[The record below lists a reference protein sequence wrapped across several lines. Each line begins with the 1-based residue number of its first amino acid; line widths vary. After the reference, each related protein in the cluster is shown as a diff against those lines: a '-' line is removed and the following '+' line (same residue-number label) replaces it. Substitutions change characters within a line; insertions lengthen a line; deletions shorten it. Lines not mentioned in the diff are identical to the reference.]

1 MLNYAALQSFFSH
14 HAYVLELVLS
24 IWLFCHFFKK
34 RRLFVLRSILVVLML
49 LANSILWVDFAPFPQ
64 DALWGTVINN
74 TLKYLAYF
82 TIGYG
87 GIKFCMES
95 PPYGPLFCMICA
107 LATQHLAFR
116 VYSSFLSVFRLSF
129 TALPSVFIITGVTAL
144 VYGAVYFLLVRQ
156 MGQNQERCYENK
168 LNILVGGILI
178 LFTLVLQFMLE
189 PLVPMEASALAYVL
203 ISAYDGI
210 CCIFVLMLEQGLLR
224 NNILTRDKQFLEHLV
239 HMQEEQYR
247 TAKAN
252 VEIINIKCH
261 DIKHQITNMTRL
273 GDPAA
278 RQELEQIISIYDAAL
293 QTGNEILDVCLMEK
307 KLLCERSGIKFNC
320 IANGECLSFMQPSD
334 IFSMFGNAI
343 DNAMEAV
350 CKLADEEKRII
361 SLDVREQLGMVVIHL
376 ENSFE
381 GELIMHDGLPKTTK
395 ADDMFHG
402 FGVKSI
408 RMVAE
413 KYMGIVAVLPQD
425 GIFNLNITIP
435 IPEKE
440 D

>member
-1 MLNYAALQSFFSH
+1 MLNYAVLQTLFTH
-14 HAYVLELVLS
+14 HAYVVELVLS
-24 IWLFCHFFKK
+24 IWLFCHFFKQRK
-34 RRLFVLRSILVVLML
+34 GFVWRSVLVILALF
-49 LANSILWVDFAPFPQ
+49 ANSMLWVRFEPFSRET
-64 DALWGTVINN
+64 LWGPVINN
-74 TLKYLAYF
+74 TLKYLANF
-82 TIGYG
+82 AIGYAG
-87 GIKFCMES
+87 VKFCMDA
-95 PPYGPLFCMICA
+95 PPYGTLFCMICA
-107 LATQHLAFR
+107 LATQHLSFR
-116 VYSSFLSVFRLSF
+116 LYSSILSAFHLGFSS
-129 TALPSVFIITGVTAL
+129 LPSVFIIPLVMVL
-144 VYGAVYFLLVRQ
+144 VYGAVYFLLVRRMNRQ
-156 MGQNQERCYENK
+156 QERCYENK

-189 PLVPMEASALAYVL
+189 PLVPMQSSVLAYVL
-203 ISAYDGI
+203 ISAYDMI

-261 DIKHQITNMTRL
+261 DIKHQITNMTRMA
-273 GDPAA
+273 DPAA

-350 CKLADEEKRII
+350 CKLEDMEKRFI
-361 SLDVREQLGMVVIHL
+361 SLDVRQQLGMVVIHL
-376 ENSFE
+376 ENSYE
-381 GELIMHDGLPKTTK
+381 GELIMQDGLPKTTK
-395 ADDMFHG
+395 EDNMFHG
-402 FGVKSI
+402 FGVRSI
-408 RMVAE
+408 QMVAE
-413 KYMGIVAVLPQD
+413 RYMGSVAVLPRS